1 MAVLHDV
8 YPSRTGI
15 RASSVIIYKNT
26 IMRHLFIICLL
37 SLLVLT
43 AYGQGSQ
50 LPQGNQ
56 AYHIVDRLA
65 IKGVPAEG
73 LHTSIKYY
81 DRATIARFA
90 LLADSLAGDR
100 LTSLDRSD
108 LGLLF
113 RDNNEWLGVLQTP
126 FPGMGP
132 HKQPEGSPSLIELS
146 QQHAFYARS
155 QRPLL
160 KGKIYP
166 TPANFYQIDEPHFH
180 FRLNPLLQ
188 LRYGPMRHEGGE
200 GRPYFINQRGLEARA
215 GIDDRVYVY
224 FQLLES
230 QAAFPDYVN
239 QWIVKNRA
247 LPGNGLYKGYN
258 SDVFD
263 IQGGYDYLNS
273 QGYVAFQLSRHL
285 SAQWGYGRHFI
296 GDGMRSMLLSDFT
309 NNYLYLKLNWN
320 VGRFHYQNLFTE
332 LNALSA
338 NSTPGDLVVP
348 KKYMAAHYLSVD
360 LTPRLR
366 LGLFEAVV
374 YQRGDGLELGYL
386 NPVILYRTVEH
397 ALGSADNALI
407 GLDGRWNV
415 ANRVQLYGQLMID
428 EFIFKELVTERRGWW
443 GNKFGI
449 QAGVKYIDVLGIDH
463 LDLQA
468 ELNLARPYTYTHRDS
483 TTAYTHYN
491 QPLAHP
497 LGANFYETILS
508 LRYQPKARWLLSAQ
522 WFQFAQGQD
531 PAGRN
536 FGSNLL
542 LPHTSRT
549 ADYGISM
556 LQGLRAD
563 TWMGVVDLGY
573 MLRHNLWVEAQ
584 YMLRRQRVEGGVEKN
599 MQLFNLGLRLNIDRP
614 RLFF

>member
-1 MAVLHDV
+1 
-8 YPSRTGI
+8 
-15 RASSVIIYKNT
+15 
-26 IMRHLFIICLL
+26 MRHLFLVGLL
-37 SLLVLT
+37 NLAVLSG
-43 AYGQGSQ
+43 YGQGSQ

-65 IKGVPAEG
+65 IKGVPTVG

-81 DRATIARFA
+81 DRAAVTRWA
-90 LLADSLAGDR
+90 LLTDSLAADQ
-100 LTSLDRSD
+100 LTMLDKDD
-108 LGLLF
+108 LNWLF
-113 RDNNEWLGVLQTP
+113 TDNNEWLGVLQTP
-126 FPGMGP
+126 FPGMGL
-132 HKQPEGSPSLIELS
+132 HKQPSGSASLIELS
-146 QQHAFYARS
+146 QQHAHYQRS

-160 KGKIYP
+160 KGKIYA

-200 GRPYFINQRGLEARA
+200 NRPYFINQRGLEARA
-215 GIDDRVYVY
+215 GVDDRVYLY

-273 QGYVAFQLSRHL
+273 QGYVAFQLSQHL

-296 GDGMRSMLLSDFT
+296 GDGIRSMLLSDFT

-415 ANRVQLYGQLMID
+415 ANKLQLYGQLMID
-428 EFIFKELVTERRGWW
+428 EFIFRELITERNGWW

-449 QAGVKYIDVLGIDH
+449 QAGIKYIDVLGIDH

-468 ELNLARPYTYTHRDS
+468 EINMARPYTYTHRDS

-508 LRYQPKARWLLSAQ
+508 LRYQPKARWLLAAQ

-549 ADYGISM
+549 ADYGIDM

-563 TWMGVVDLGY
+563 TWLGVVDLGY

-584 YMLRRQRVEGGVEKN
+584 YMLRRQRVEGGTEKN
-599 MQLFNLGLRLNIDRP
+599 MSVFNLGLRLNIDRP